1 MLYELRI
8 YKTVPGR
15 LPAINERFAKHT
27 IGFFNK
33 HGIGIVGWWNEIGI
47 SNQLP
52 YILALDSLAD
62 RAKWGAFQADPGCT
76 RYAPRPKHQ
85 DPLWRK

>member
-27 IGFFNK
+27 AISFFKK
-33 HGIGIVGWWNEIGI
+33 HGI
-47 SNQLP
+47 
-52 YILALDSLAD
+52 A
-62 RAKWGAFQADPGCT
+62 
-76 RYAPRPKHQ
+76 
-85 DPLWRK
+85 